1 MVKKT
6 AILFPTRDAV
16 SFDFF
21 LDSYVFSSRFV
32 RIFLVSPT
40 LVMTICFCLFR
51 ASRYDFAYS

>member
-6 AILFPTRDAV
+6 AISFPSRDAV

-32 RIFLVSPT
+32 DICTVSYVGNNYLFLFVSS
-40 LVMTICFCLFR
+40 F
-51 ASRYDFAYS
+51 